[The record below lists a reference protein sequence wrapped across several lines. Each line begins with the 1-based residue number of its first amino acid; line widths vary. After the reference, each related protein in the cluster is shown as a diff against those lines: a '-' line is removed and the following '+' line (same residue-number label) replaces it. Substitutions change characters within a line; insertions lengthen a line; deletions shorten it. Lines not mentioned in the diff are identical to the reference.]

1 MIYTLYFLYRYYST
15 IYYIITLYHGYRISY
30 DIYNGG
36 KYLYTNIPLLK
47 FKNNQIEMNGFQI
60 KEIKNN
66 WQYVDIY

>member
-15 IYYIITLYHGYRISY
+15 IYYIITIYHGYRISY

-36 KYLYTNIPLLK
+36 KYLYTNIPILNYNSNK
-47 FKNNQIEMNGFQI
+47 IKMNGFQI

>member
-15 IYYIITLYHGYRISY
+15 IYYIITIYHGYRISY

-36 KYLYTNIPLLK
+36 KYLYTNIPILNYNSNK
-47 FKNNQIEMNGFQI
+47 IKMNGFQI
-60 KEIKNN
+60 KEINNN